1 MGLITLGG
9 VQRGESMLRA
19 TTAAR
24 LLTVAVLLL
33 ALGSIGLGLPARAWA
48 DAPPPSAAQQD
59 QGESGAEPPTG
70 QETPQQRP
78 PYYYA
83 PGPVGEGGIVGFFT
97 GIGSTISKVGECFGD
112 LPKCFLDV
120 FVGFIKLIFAPFVAL
135 VEFTFNDLLGNTG
148 KEVTVHAPFVQD
160 MMQVTRAIALGLLAV
175 ILMWGGVAIMTNRHI
190 ASPYHEVGELLPRAT
205 AAIALIAVF
214 PWLATFL
221 VDVNNVL
228 VRAVIHPD
236 ELKNTGMELLNSLG
250 VVPMIIFWIVMLV
263 LGVFLAGQLF
273 MRFVILDLL
282 LVTGPIAFM
291 LWILPQTRKW
301 SSLWADLFPATVFQ
315 QALQVWTLVLG
326 FRLVNIIWQESG
338 GTLGLL
344 YIPVQGAAGVS
355 VPLVVT
361 AVAAIAVMLAA
372 LKVPDLLSR
381 AVGYW
386 QPGWS
391 PVISTVN
398 LVRSFTRT
406 NSGSS

>member
-1 MGLITLGG
+1 
-9 VQRGESMLRA
+9 MLRA
-19 TTAAR
+19 MATAR
-24 LLTVAVLLL
+24 LLAAAALLL

-48 DAPPPSAAQQD
+48 DAPPPPAAQDGGQN
-59 QGESGAEPPTG
+59 GEEPPTDR
-70 QETPQQRP
+70 QAPRQRP

-83 PGPVGEGGIVGFFT
+83 PGPVGEGGIMGFFT

-112 LPKCFLDV
+112 LPKCFLNV
-120 FVGFIKLIFAPFVAL
+120 FVGFIKLIFAPLVML

-148 KEVTVHAPFVQD
+148 KEITVHAPFVKD
-160 MMQVTRAIALGLLAV
+160 LMQVTRGIALGLMAI
-175 ILMWGGVAIMTNRHI
+175 ILLWGGVAIMTNRHM
-190 ASPYHEVGELLPRAT
+190 ASPYHEVGELLPRIV
-205 AAIALIAVF
+205 AAIALIAAF

-221 VDVNNVL
+221 IDLNNVL
-228 VRAVIHPD
+228 VRAVIQP
-236 ELKNTGMELLNSLG
+236 EQLKNTGIELLDSLA
-250 VVPMIIFWIVMLV
+250 VPSMIIFWIVMLV
-263 LGVFLAGQLF
+263 LGVFLAGQLL

-291 LWILPQTRKW
+291 LWVLPQTRKW

-326 FRLVNIIWQESG
+326 FRLVNIIWHESG
-338 GTLGLL
+338 GAVGSLYTVLGNPTGPMGLS
-344 YIPVQGAAGVS
+344 AG
-355 VPLVVT
+355 LVIT
-361 AVAAIAVMLAA
+361 ALTAIAVMLAA

-406 NSGSS
+406 NSGGS

>member
-1 MGLITLGG
+1 
-9 VQRGESMLRA
+9 
-19 TTAAR
+19 
-24 LLTVAVLLL
+24 
-33 ALGSIGLGLPARAWA
+33 
-48 DAPPPSAAQQD
+48 
-59 QGESGAEPPTG
+59 
-70 QETPQQRP
+70 
-78 PYYYA
+78 
-83 PGPVGEGGIVGFFT
+83 
-97 GIGSTISKVGECFGD
+97 
-112 LPKCFLDV
+112 
-120 FVGFIKLIFAPFVAL
+120 
-135 VEFTFNDLLGNTG
+135 
-148 KEVTVHAPFVQD
+148 
-160 MMQVTRAIALGLLAV
+160 
-175 ILMWGGVAIMTNRHI
+175 
-190 ASPYHEVGELLPRAT
+190 VGELLPRAT

-338 GTLGLL
+338 GALGLL
-344 YIPVQGAAGVS
+344 YTPVQGGAGVS

>member
-1 MGLITLGG
+1 
-9 VQRGESMLRA
+9 
-19 TTAAR
+19 
-24 LLTVAVLLL
+24 
-33 ALGSIGLGLPARAWA
+33 
-48 DAPPPSAAQQD
+48 
-59 QGESGAEPPTG
+59 
-70 QETPQQRP
+70 
-78 PYYYA
+78 
-83 PGPVGEGGIVGFFT
+83 
-97 GIGSTISKVGECFGD
+97 
-112 LPKCFLDV
+112 
-120 FVGFIKLIFAPFVAL
+120 
-135 VEFTFNDLLGNTG
+135 
-148 KEVTVHAPFVQD
+148 
-160 MMQVTRAIALGLLAV
+160 
-175 ILMWGGVAIMTNRHI
+175 
-190 ASPYHEVGELLPRAT
+190 
-205 AAIALIAVF
+205 
-214 PWLATFL
+214 
-221 VDVNNVL
+221 
-228 VRAVIHPD
+228 
-236 ELKNTGMELLNSLG
+236 
-250 VVPMIIFWIVMLV
+250 MIIFWIVMLV

-344 YIPVQGAAGVS
+344 YTPVQGGAGVS